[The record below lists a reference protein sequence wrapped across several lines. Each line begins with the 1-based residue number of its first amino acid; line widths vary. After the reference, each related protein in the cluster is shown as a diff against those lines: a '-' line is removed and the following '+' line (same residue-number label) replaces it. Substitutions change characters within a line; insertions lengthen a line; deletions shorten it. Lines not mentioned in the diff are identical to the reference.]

1 MTGAGKAST
10 ADTSPPSSFPIS
22 ISIACS
28 SKMVCDRGIIKQFIR
43 CKHIYDIYTADKIYT
58 DSYKII
64 YGDRYTDIYDIRYTD
79 IYDIRYTDIYDIK
92 YTDINDIR
100 YTDII

>member
-1 MTGAGKAST
+1 MLVSGTAYLVATGEEEEFT

-43 CKHIYDIYTADKIYT
+43 CKHTY
-58 DSYKII
+58 
-64 YGDRYTDIYDIRYTD
+64 
-79 IYDIRYTDIYDIK
+79 
-92 YTDINDIR
+92 INDI
-100 YTDII
+100 IHKHI